1 MHAITLQA
9 QDAANSMDA
18 SLTALVAL
26 GLLLLHLAA
35 IIVPANKALQTA

>member
-18 SLTALVAL
+18 SLTAL

-35 IIVPANKALQTA
+35 IAVPANKALQTA